1 MKNHSSARLPFL
13 TVFTLLLLLSPLFSV
28 QAQESEEGGDLPLV
42 KLISTGGTIGGPFE
56 ALLEAVPDLSN
67 YAIVEGEQFASTG
80 SSNITLSML
89 LDLAARIDEIFETEP
104 DVEAIIVSQ
113 GTDTLEETAYF
124 LNLVVKSDKPVVMAA
139 AMRGR
144 THISADGPQN
154 LFMAVLT
161 AIAPETQGKGVVAV
175 INDEIHAAR
184 ELTKTSTYSMDTFV
198 SPDAGPLGLV
208 RDTRGPFYYRTPMRL
223 HTTATEFDVLGFE
236 DLPRVDIIYA
246 YVDADDT
253 QIRAAVEAGAQ
264 GIVVATVGAGN
275 MPTPGMSDPLGD
287 VWLDHDVVV
296 VRSSRTGS
304 GRINASSEDNL
315 SRGWVGGD
323 NLNPQKARMLL
334 MLALTVTDDP
344 AEIQEIFNRY

>member
-1 MKNHSSARLPFL
+1 MKKRTPILRSIK
-13 TVFTLLLLLSPLFSV
+13 VFSCLLLLFSFFLV
-28 QAQESEEGGDLPLV
+28 QAQESEEANDLPLV
-42 KLISTGGTIGGPFE
+42 RLISTGGTIGGPFE
-56 ALLEAVPDLSN
+56 ALLEAIPDLSD

-80 SSNITLSML
+80 SSNITISML

-104 DVEAIIVSQ
+104 DVEAILVSQ

-124 LNLVVKSDKPVVMAA
+124 LNLVVKSDKPVVMVA

-161 AIAPETQGKGVVAV
+161 AIAPETRGKGVVAV

-184 ELTKTSTYSMDTFV
+184 DLTKTTTYSMDTFV
-198 SPDAGPLGLV
+198 SRDVGVLGLI
-208 RDTRGPFYYRTPMRL
+208 RDTRGPFYYRMPLRL
-223 HTTATEFDVLGFE
+223 HTTDTEFDVSGLE
-236 DLPRVDIIYA
+236 ELPRVDIIYA

-275 MPTPGMSDPLGD
+275 MPTPGMSDPLEE
-287 VWLDHDVVV
+287 VWLEHGVVV
-296 VRSSRTGS
+296 VRSSRTGG
-304 GRINASSEDNL
+304 GRINASEENNL
-315 SRGWVGGD
+315 ERGWVGGD